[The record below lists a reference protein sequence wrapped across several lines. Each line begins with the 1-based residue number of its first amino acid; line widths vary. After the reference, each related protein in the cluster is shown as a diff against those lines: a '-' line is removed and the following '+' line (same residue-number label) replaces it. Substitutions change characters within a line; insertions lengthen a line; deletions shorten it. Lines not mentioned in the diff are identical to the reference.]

1 VQPARPKNVKLTGK
15 GNSAVFDHGLQARLM
30 SVTHAKAGLPVRGR
44 RAEGVGLPRIEDELR
59 KQNDRFSAAVENMS
73 HGLGMFDADERMI
86 ICNGNYISIFCLDAE
101 IVQPGI
107 RFFDILQH
115 SVDIGVAS
123 HSAEE
128 LYAIRKPYIDRA
140 KPSTYEET
148 LSDGRIINIS
158 HRPLASGGWVS
169 IYEDIT
175 EQRRAERELKEQH
188 RRFDAALA
196 NMSQGLLMFDADSRL
211 IVRNGRFLDLYRVT
225 PADFPLGMSHRD
237 LLEQLVRLAIY
248 TGIDIDNEISNTV
261 ASLQAGEMRST
272 DRHLGDGRTLLV
284 VRRPMSGGGWVAT
297 FDDVTERRRVEER
310 MTHLA
315 HHDTL
320 TNLPNRSMFR
330 ERLDQ
335 ALREATDLAIFSLDL
350 DRFKAVNDTWGHPA
364 GDWLLKCVAERLQ
377 RCIRSETDIVARFG
391 GDEFVIIQ
399 FNTKGPGSKN
409 ANPKG
414 VGPKGANNAEK
425 LAKRIVDTIG
435 KPFRDKSRDMHVGI
449 SLGIALFPDDGRD
462 ADTLLKNAD
471 MALYRAKSEG
481 RNVYRFFEPGMDA
494 MVRARRALE
503 TDLETALQQREF
515 ELDFQ
520 PIMNIA
526 SSEIVGAE
534 ALMRWRSP
542 ARGLVPPDDF
552 IPVAEEIGLIVPL
565 GEWALRKACAV
576 AAGWPHGLRIAVNV
590 SAVQIKSGTFA
601 RSVISALAFSG
612 VPADRLELEITE
624 TVLMDESETVLRTL
638 RQLRDLGIRIALD
651 DFGIGYS
658 SLGYLH
664 RFPVDKI
671 KIDRSFIRDID
682 NRDTAAIVRTVI
694 GLGAQLGIT
703 VTAEGVET
711 EAQLEFLRSE
721 GCGEAQGYLI
731 GVPSKAADINRLLK
745 ARAAIGRSS

>member
-1 VQPARPKNVKLTGK
+1 MPVAGI
-15 GNSAVFDHGLQARLM
+15 
-30 SVTHAKAGLPVRGR
+30 KAGSSVRRR
-44 RAEGVGLPRIEDELR
+44 RAKGVGLPRRIEDELR
-59 KQNDRFSAAVENMS
+59 EQNERFSAAVENMS
-73 HGLGMFDADERMI
+73 HGLCMFDADERMI
-86 ICNGNYISIFCLDAE
+86 ICNRNYISIFRLDTE
-101 IVQPGI
+101 VVRPGI

-115 SVDIGVAS
+115 SVDIGIAS
-123 HSAEE
+123 QSAEQ
-128 LYAIRKPYIDRA
+128 LYAIRKPYIDQA

-148 LSDGRIINIS
+148 LADGRIVNIS

-175 EQRRAERELKEQH
+175 EQRRAEQELKEQH

-196 NMSQGLLMFDADSRL
+196 NMSQGLLMYDADGKL
-211 IVRNGRFLDLYRVT
+211 IVRNERFLELYHVR
-225 PADFPLGMSHRD
+225 PADFPLGMSHHDAFKR
-237 LLEQLVRLAIY
+237 LLELGIY
-248 TGIDIDNEISNTV
+248 TKLDPDSEISQIE
-261 ASLQAGEMRST
+261 ACLRAGKT
-272 DRHLGDGRTLLV
+272 HVTHRHLADGRTLLV
-284 VRRPMSGGGWVAT
+284 ARRPMSGGGWVAT

-320 TNLPNRSMFR
+320 TNLPNRSMLR

-335 ALREATDLAIFSLDL
+335 ALSETRGGSLAIFSLDL
-350 DRFKAVNDTWGHPA
+350 DHFKAVNDSWGHPA

-377 RCIRSETDIVARFG
+377 RCLRNETDVVSRFG

-399 FNTKGPGSKN
+399 FNLKSPGD
-409 ANPKG
+409 
-414 VGPKGANNAEK
+414 AEK
-425 LAKRIVDTIG
+425 LAKRIVEIIG
-435 KPFRDKSRDMHVGI
+435 KPFRDKRHDMRVGI
-449 SLGIALFPDDGRD
+449 SLGIALFPNDGKD

-481 RNVYRFFEPGMDA
+481 RNLYRFFEPAMDA

-503 TDLETALQQREF
+503 IDLRAALSRREF

-526 SSEIVGAE
+526 SGEIVGAE

-542 ARGLVPPDDF
+542 VRGLVRPDDF
-552 IPVAEEIGLIVPL
+552 IPAAEETGLIVPL
-565 GEWALRKACAV
+565 GEWALRKACTTAS
-576 AAGWPHGLRIAVNV
+576 GWAPWRIAVNV

-612 VPADRLELEITE
+612 VPANRLELEITE
-624 TVLMDESETVLRTL
+624 TVLMDESDLVLKTL
-638 RQLRDLGIRIALD
+638 GQLRDLGVRIALD
-651 DFGIGYS
+651 DFGTGYS
-658 SLGYLH
+658 SLGYLR

-671 KIDRSFIRDID
+671 KIDRSFISDID
-682 NRDTAAIVRTVI
+682 GRDTAAIVRTII

-711 EAQLEFLRSE
+711 EAQFEFLQKE
-721 GCGEAQGYLI
+721 GCVEAQGYLI
-731 GVPSKAADINRLLK
+731 GMPSKASDINRLL
-745 ARAAIGRSS
+745 RSSATIRQSG

>member
-1 VQPARPKNVKLTGK
+1 MPVAGI
-15 GNSAVFDHGLQARLM
+15 
-30 SVTHAKAGLPVRGR
+30 KAGSSVRRR
-44 RAEGVGLPRIEDELR
+44 RAKGVGQPQPIEDELR
-59 KQNDRFSAAVENMS
+59 EQNERFSAAVENMS
-73 HGLGMFDADERMI
+73 HGLCMFDADERMI
-86 ICNGNYISIFCLDAE
+86 ICNGNYISIFRLDAE
-101 IVQPGI
+101 VVRPGI

-115 SVDIGVAS
+115 SVDIGIAS
-123 HSAEE
+123 QSAEQ
-128 LYAIRKPYIDRA
+128 LYAIRKPYIDQA

-148 LSDGRIINIS
+148 LADGRIVNIS

-175 EQRRAERELKEQH
+175 EQRRAEQELKEQH

-196 NMSQGLLMFDADSRL
+196 NMSQGLLMYDADGKL
-211 IVRNGRFLDLYRVT
+211 IVRNERFLELYHVR
-225 PADFPLGMSHRD
+225 PADFPLGMSHHDAFKR
-237 LLEQLVRLAIY
+237 LLELGIY
-248 TGIDIDNEISNTV
+248 TKLDPDSEISQIE
-261 ASLQAGEMRST
+261 ACLRAGKT
-272 DRHLGDGRTLLV
+272 HVTHRHLADGRTLLV
-284 VRRPMSGGGWVAT
+284 ARRPMSGGGWVAT

-320 TNLPNRSMFR
+320 TNLPNRSMLR

-335 ALREATDLAIFSLDL
+335 ALSETRDGSLAIFSLDL
-350 DRFKAVNDTWGHPA
+350 DHFKAVNDSWGHPA

-377 RCIRSETDIVARFG
+377 RCLRNETDVVARFG

-399 FNTKGPGSKN
+399 FNLKSPGD
-409 ANPKG
+409 
-414 VGPKGANNAEK
+414 AEK
-425 LAKRIVDTIG
+425 LAKRIVEIIG
-435 KPFRDKSRDMHVGI
+435 KPFRDKRHDMRVGI
-449 SLGIALFPDDGRD
+449 SLGIALFPNDGKD

-481 RNVYRFFEPGMDA
+481 RNLYRFFEPAMDA

-503 TDLETALQQREF
+503 IDLRAALSRREF

-526 SSEIVGAE
+526 SGEIVGAE

-542 ARGLVPPDDF
+542 VRGLVRPDDF
-552 IPVAEEIGLIVPL
+552 IPAAEETGLIVPL
-565 GEWALRKACAV
+565 GEWALRKACTT
-576 AAGWPHGLRIAVNV
+576 AAGWAGWRIAVNV

-612 VPADRLELEITE
+612 VPANRLELEITE
-624 TVLMDESETVLRTL
+624 TVLMDESDLVLKTL
-638 RQLRDLGIRIALD
+638 RQLRDLGVRIALD
-651 DFGIGYS
+651 DFGTGYS
-658 SLGYLH
+658 SLGYLR

-671 KIDRSFIRDID
+671 KIDRSFTRDID
-682 NRDTAAIVRTVI
+682 SRDTAAIVRTII

-711 EAQLEFLRSE
+711 EAQLEFLQKE
-721 GCGEAQGYLI
+721 GCVEAQGYLI
-731 GVPSKAADINRLLK
+731 GVPSKASDINRLLK
-745 ARAAIGRSS
+745 SSATIRQSG